1 MYSTYSDLVK
11 ASSENDIV
19 QLSDD
24 NHDRASD
31 AGVVEEAISKAD
43 AIIDSYIGG
52 RYRVPLTEVPRI
64 IGDISAQLAIYF
76 LYERRHRAN
85 MPASIMEIY
94 KNLIARLKDI
104 HEGRTSLPIAEIGGS
119 AAQGNGPTKCNKSKK
134 DRLFPWSVLKKW

>member
-11 ASSENDIV
+11 ASSENDII

-43 AIIDSYIGG
+43 AIIDSYVGG
-52 RYRVPLTEVPRI
+52 RYRVPLTEVPRT

-85 MPASIMEIY
+85 MPPSIMEIY

-104 HEGRTSLPIAEIGGS
+104 HEGRISLPIAEIGGG
-119 AAQGNGPTKCNKSKK
+119 ADQGNGPTKCNKSKK